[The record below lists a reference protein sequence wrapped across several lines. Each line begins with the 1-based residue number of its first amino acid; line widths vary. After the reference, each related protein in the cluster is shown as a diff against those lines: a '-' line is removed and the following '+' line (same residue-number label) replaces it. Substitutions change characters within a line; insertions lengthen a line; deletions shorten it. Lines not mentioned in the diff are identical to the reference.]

1 MSNILIVYFSHKGET
16 YFPEGYRVV
25 EKGNANIIAE
35 KVQSLLNADI
45 FEIRPVNKYPV
56 SYKECCEVAKEE
68 YEKGT
73 LPKLEE
79 YLPNIKR
86 YDTIVLVYPC
96 WWGTI
101 PQAMF
106 TFLKKYDFK
115 DKEIYP
121 ICTHEGSA
129 MGKSEIDLVN
139 VCTKARI
146 HRGLAIKG
154 SKVNV
159 CDASLREYF
168 MGLLMKEN

>member
-1 MSNILIVYFSHKGET
+1 MKKILLITTGGT
-16 YFPEGYRVV
+16 
-25 EKGNANIIAE
+25 IASIQTNSGLIPGIDG
-35 KVQSLLNADI
+35 K
-45 FEIRPVNKYPV
+45 
-56 SYKECCEVAKEE
+56 
-68 YEKGT
+68 
-73 LPKLEE
+73 KLIE

-168 MGLLMKEN
+168 VGLLMKEN